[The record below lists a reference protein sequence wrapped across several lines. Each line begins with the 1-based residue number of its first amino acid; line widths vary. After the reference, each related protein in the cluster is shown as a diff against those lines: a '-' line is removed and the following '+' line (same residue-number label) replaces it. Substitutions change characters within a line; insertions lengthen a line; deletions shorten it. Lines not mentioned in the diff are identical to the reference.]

1 MRSRKDYHDAH
12 LRNSINIGL
21 DVVNDEFFTKFKA
34 DAVNELVQGNENK
47 IDAFKNRK
55 RKFIYLIPSQG
66 QVI

>member
-34 DAVNELVQGNENK
+34 DAVNELVKGNENK

>member
-34 DAVNELVQGNENK
+34 DAVNELVKGNENK

-66 QVI
+66 QVL